1 MGNALCRYLRLV
13 VGDDTG
19 AETEVTVP
27 WRLEYL
33 RLKVG
38 EPAELLV
45 LSTRMVGESGYF
57 APREMRAAMS

>member
-1 MGNALCRYLRLV
+1 MGNALRRYLRLV

-45 LSTRMVGESGYF
+45 LSTRMVGWGEWIFCASGDVR
-57 APREMRAAMS
+57 AP